1 MTRIDGMIGRAGL
14 VAAALMLTAASPAFA
29 GSLAG
34 SHSSM
39 VHQHQIAENLDYT
52 FSRTPAQ
59 LKALVADSA
68 LQQVVPN
75 ADFTLSDVSYP
86 FARPE
91 VSAFVARLAA
101 EYHAATGTKLV
112 VTSLA
117 RPISLQPKNASPLSV
132 HPAGMAV
139 DLRVPADDHDRTWL
153 QNALLS
159 LENRGVLDVTR
170 EHTPSHFHVAVF
182 PKQYRAYAA
191 AQDSIAAERAAT
203 ASSMRTESAA
213 VSHAAAAPRAALSSD
228 EEHDLPPAVFALSV
242 AIVAG
247 ILGLAV
253 VRRRQAAAISADAAT
268 AVS

>member
-1 MTRIDGMIGRAGL
+1 MKRIGGP
-14 VAAALMLTAASPAFA
+14 VAVALMLATATPAFA
-29 GSLAG
+29 GSLTG

-39 VHQHQIAENLDYT
+39 VHQHAIAEKLDYT

-68 LQQVVPN
+68 LHPVLPN
-75 ADFTLSDVSYP
+75 ADFTLSGVSYP

-91 VSAFVARLAA
+91 VGQFIARLAA

-139 DLRVPADDHDRTWL
+139 DLRVPASDKDRTWL
-153 QNALLS
+153 QNTLLA

-170 EHTPSHFHVAVF
+170 EHIPSHFHVAIF
-182 PKQYRAYAA
+182 PTQYRAYAA
-191 AQDSIAAERAAT
+191 TQDSTLAVAAERAAAT
-203 ASSMRTESAA
+203 ALAA
-213 VSHAAAAPRAALSSD
+213 PIPAAGDAAASNEASASAG
-228 EEHDLPPAVFALSV
+228 EKNDLPPDVFVLSL
-242 AIVAG
+242 AIVATV
-247 ILGLAV
+247 LGASV
-253 VRRRQAAAISADAAT
+253 VHRRRAAAITAGGAT
-268 AVS
+268 VAS